1 MAMRKIL
8 KFISKNTILYSVL
21 GVWALI
27 LLVICDLEVIKYI
40 NWDVDFQQWY
50 IDNPTHVL
58 IILIFLNIVWVELIV
73 IKVLLKKTER
83 VLIIQDGM
91 DEKELPITELSKLYE
106 TQNFRTH
113 ITNHTKKDIEDDL
126 AVMLRDFNKI
136 NNKNSN
142 GKYIYFGVSY
152 IPFVYKLGALYGDQG
167 IDVRFCQISRKDEK
181 TKLVKFKNRNKKP
194 FKDINALFIE
204 KENKNDLLVT
214 IGLSFEI
221 DENMD
226 KKFQNMSRLTITT
239 PDPSRE
245 LLIYNSDI
253 KYAVDY
259 AVNEIRKHQNNYE
272 RVHLFISA
280 STAFIFR
287 LGMEYSKKS
296 YDKSMIVYHYES
308 KNKHNRPWG
317 IEINS
322 NKSSPVIIN
331 D

>member
-1 MAMRKIL
+1 MEMRKFL
-8 KFISKNTILYSVL
+8 KLVSKNGVLYTTFPIW
-21 GVWALI
+21 GLI
-27 LLVICDLEVIKYI
+27 LLTILNVDITKYI
-40 NWDVDFQQWY
+40 SWDVNFEQWY
-50 IDNPTHVL
+50 DDCPTAVIIIF
-58 IILIFLNIVWVELIV
+58 IILTIVCFGNIIIKIV
-73 IKVLLKKTER
+73 LKKTER

-113 ITNHTKKDIEDDL
+113 LINHAKKDIEDDL
-126 AVMLRDFNKI
+126 AVMLRDFNDF

-142 GKYIYFGVSY
+142 GKYIYYGVSY

-181 TKLVKFKNRNKKP
+181 TKLVKFKNRNKNP
-194 FKDINALFIE
+194 FKDINALFIK

-226 KKFQNMSRLTITT
+226 EKFQNMSRLTITT

-259 AVNEIRKHQNNYE
+259 VVKEIRKYQNNYE

-296 YDKSMIVYHYES
+296 YDKLMIVYHYES

-322 NKSSPVIIN
+322 TKSSSVIIN
-331 D
+331 N

>member
-1 MAMRKIL
+1 MRKFL
-8 KFISKNTILYSVL
+8 KLISKNGVLYTTFPIW
-21 GVWALI
+21 GLI
-27 LLVICDLEVIKYI
+27 LLTILNADITKYI
-40 NWDVDFQQWY
+40 SWNINFEQWY
-50 IDNPTHVL
+50 DDCPAVVVIIF
-58 IILIFLNIVWVELIV
+58 IILTIVCFGNII
-73 IKVLLKKTER
+73 IKVALKKTER

-91 DEKELPITELSKLYE
+91 YEKELSITELSKLYE
-106 TQNFRTH
+106 TQNFRTQL
-113 ITNHTKKDIEDDL
+113 TNHTKKDIEDDL
-126 AVMLRDFNKI
+126 AVMLRDFNNF

-142 GKYIYFGVSY
+142 GKYIYYGASY

-167 IDVRFCQISRKDEK
+167 IDVRFCQISRKEEK
-181 TKLVKFKNRNKKP
+181 TKFIKFKNRNKNP
-194 FKDINALFIE
+194 FTDINALFTE

-221 DENMD
+221 DEKMD
-226 KKFQNMSRLTITT
+226 EKFQNMSRLTFTT
-239 PDPSRE
+239 SDPSRE
-245 LLIYNSDI
+245 LLMYNSDI

-259 AVNEIRKHQNNYE
+259 VVKEIRKYQNNYE

-322 NKSSPVIIN
+322 TKSSPVIIN
-331 D
+331 N

>member
-1 MAMRKIL
+1 MRKFL
-8 KFISKNTILYSVL
+8 KLISKNEVL
-21 GVWALI
+21 CTTFLIWGLI
-27 LLVICDLEVIKYI
+27 LLTILNADITKYI
-40 NWDVDFQQWY
+40 SWNINFEQWY
-50 IDNPTHVL
+50 DDCSAVVIIIF
-58 IILIFLNIVWVELIV
+58 IILTIVCFGNII

-113 ITNHTKKDIEDDL
+113 LINNAKKDIEDDL

-142 GKYIYFGVSY
+142 GKYIYYGVSY

-181 TKLVKFKNRNKKP
+181 TKLVKFKNRNKNP
-194 FKDINALFIE
+194 FKDINALFTK

-214 IGLSFEI
+214 IGLSFKI
-221 DENMD
+221 DEKMD
-226 KKFQNMSRLTITT
+226 EKFQNMSRLTFTT
-239 PDPSRE
+239 SVPSRE
-245 LLIYNSDI
+245 LLMSNSDI

-259 AVNEIRKHQNNYE
+259 VVKEIRKYQNNYE

-317 IEINS
+317 IEINTT
-322 NKSSPVIIN
+322 KSSSVIIN
-331 D
+331 N